1 MTWLLLAGVW
11 VCGGVF
17 VWLLVAGGTRPRYVE
32 LFRPLEDIDEL
43 ARCA

>member
-17 VWLLVAGGTRPRYVE
+17 MWLLVAGGTRPATFPQYLPE
-32 LFRPLEDIDEL
+32 ADTWMLSEL
-43 ARCA
+43 A

>member
-17 VWLLVAGGTRPRYVE
+17 VWLLVAGGARPE
-32 LFRPLEDIDEL
+32 PFRFLPESEVWRLSEL
-43 ARCA
+43 A